1 MRFFFHL
8 IDWRQNLAFLLS
20 LESNMR
26 PQEHQGP
33 WFCFQTGLHR
43 ENIRAGRWLHLY
55 LPCKQGDL
63 RLDPQRPHKSQLQCT
78 LESLALDK
86 QTKELWDALARQ
98 HSWISELQLQ
108 RRPCQRIRQSA
119 TGRSWG
125 RSLAATRLC
134 VHTHAH
140 SPYPHTEGICLT
152 VPRNLPLNS
161 LQNCFPTIIM
171 WVKRLR
177 RLILQVHWRAAG
189 WSAADRA
196 HSYHLLTQTSTFY
209 CAPPVGGQGKTK
221 LTRSAP

>member
-33 WFCFQTGLHR
+33 WFCFQTGLHG

-63 RLDPQRPHKSQLQCT
+63 RLDPQHPHKSQLQCT

-86 QTKELWDALARQ
+86 QTKEPWDALARQ

-108 RRPCQRIRQSA
+108 WRPCQKTRQSA

-134 VHTHAH
+134 AHARTLSLPPHRRHLSDCAKKSSSQQFTKLFSHYNNVNKKVKKTHLAGTLA
-140 SPYPHTEGICLT
+140 SCR
-152 VPRNLPLNS
+152 VVCSRQSSQLPFAN
-161 LQNCFPTIIM
+161 PD
-171 WVKRLR
+171 K
-177 RLILQVHWRAAG
+177 
-189 WSAADRA
+189 
-196 HSYHLLTQTSTFY
+196 HLLLCPT
-209 CAPPVGGQGKTK
+209 CWWPG
-221 LTRSAP
+221 